1 MSNEEQIKELMEE
14 LAQREAVENVD
25 SSGLIRGMINAFVI
39 EGLAIA
45 VLVGTG
51 LLLSLL

>member
-1 MSNEEQIKELMEE
+1 MNNEEQIKELMEE
-14 LAQREAVENVD
+14 LAQREAAENVD
-25 SSGLIRGMINAFVI
+25 SGLIRGMINAFII

>member
-1 MSNEEQIKELMEE
+1 MNNEEQIKELIES
-14 LAQREAVENVD
+14 VENVD
-25 SSGLIRGMINAFVI
+25 STNGLIRGMINAFII

-45 VLVGTG
+45 VLVGVG

>member
-1 MSNEEQIKELMEE
+1 MNNEKQIKE
-14 LAQREAVENVD
+14 RIEAVENVD

>member
-1 MSNEEQIKELMEE
+1 MNNEERIKESMEVE
-14 LAQREAVENVD
+14 ENVD

-45 VLVGTG
+45 VLVGVG

>member
-1 MSNEEQIKELMEE
+1 MNNEQQIKELVEE
-14 LAQREAVENVD
+14 LAQREAAENMD
-25 SSGLIRGMINAFVI
+25 SSGLIRGMINAFII

-45 VLVGTG
+45 TLIGVG

>member
-1 MSNEEQIKELMEE
+1 MNNEEQIKELMEE

>member
-1 MSNEEQIKELMEE
+1 MNNEEQIKELVEE
-14 LAQREAVENVD
+14 LAQREAAENVD

-45 VLVGTG
+45 VLVGVG

>member
-1 MSNEEQIKELMEE
+1 MNNEKQIKEQIEE
-14 LAQREAVENVD
+14 VENVD

-39 EGLAIA
+39 EGLAVA
-45 VLVGTG
+45 ALVGVG